1 MKCDK
6 AQEFFS
12 DYIENT
18 LDRPMTVALEA
29 HLTGCESCGA
39 DVASLRS
46 MWIVLDKVPQ
56 VEPPADFVWQ
66 TTTRLQNEFLNRQEA
81 QRAKPLPWWKRIT
94 PVQTLSYG
102 AVAALLAVGL
112 WAPVVPSPL
121 GPTSTWDVIRGS
133 RAQATKPLPAPV
145 HQVTAPRFDVEVS
158 SQGAVTVTVA
168 ATSELP
174 TARIWMG
181 YLVPARGTLVTRQSL
196 INQPRT
202 MAANDTFNIPLRS
215 GGATAAKISVLTGKV
230 RFEKCVILPGSQPV
244 AGTGDAYLALQQLAN
259 REGRPLLVDAG
270 LTAPAPFNMQSVTLQ
285 QVLEQ
290 TGARATVLPN
300 NLLAITK

>member
-12 DYIENT
+12 DYIETT

-29 HLTGCESCGA
+29 HLNGCESCSA

-46 MWIVLDKVPQ
+46 MWTVLDKVPQ

-81 QRAKPLPWWKRIT
+81 QRAQPVAWWKRLT
-94 PVQTLSYG
+94 MVQTLSYG

-112 WAPVVPSPL
+112 WAPIVPSPM
-121 GPTSTWDVIRGS
+121 GTTSMWSIVSRGGGDPTPERTHTVR
-133 RAQATKPLPAPV
+133 
-145 HQVTAPRFDVEVS
+145 QVSAPRFDVQFTG
-158 SQGAVTVTVA
+158 QGAATVTVT

-181 YLVPARGTLVTRQSL
+181 YLVPAQGTLVTRQTL
-196 INQPRT
+196 INKPHT
-202 MAANDTFNIPLRS
+202 MAANEAFTIPLRS
-215 GGATAAKISVLTGKV
+215 GGANAAKISVLTGDV
-230 RFEKCVILPGSQPV
+230 RFEKTVILPGAPQA
-244 AGTGDAYLALQQLAN
+244 AGTGDAYLALQQVAT
-259 REGRPLLVDAG
+259 RTRRPLLIDAG
-270 LTAPAPFNMQSVTLQ
+270 LTAPVPFDLQSVTLE
-285 QVLEQ
+285 QVLDQ

-300 NLLAITK
+300 NVLAITK